1 MKSIADIADQRKHMR
16 FRAKEGAFAVLMNH
30 VTRVGPIKDI
40 SRGGLAFTYISEDK
54 LSQGSFMVDL
64 LFGGEGFYLK
74 DIPSKVITDFEAI
87 DQPSFSLIPLR
98 RCSVQF
104 EEMNPLQISQL
115 ESFTR
120 NYTIQVKR

>member
-1 MKSIADIADQRKHMR
+1 MESTDIVDKRKHMR
-16 FRAKEGAFAVLMNH
+16 SRVKEGAFAVLMNH

-40 SRGGLAFTYISEDK
+40 SMGGLAFTYISEDK
-54 LSQGSFMVDL
+54 LPQGSFMMDL

-74 DIPSKVITDFEAI
+74 DIPSKVITDFEAT
-87 DQPSFSLIPLR
+87 DQPSFSFIPLR

-104 EEMNPLQISQL
+104 GEMNPLQISQL

-120 NYTIQVKR
+120 NYTI

>member
-1 MKSIADIADQRKHMR
+1 MKSTDIADQRKHMR
-16 FRAKEGAFAVLMNH
+16 FRVQEGAFAVLMNH

-54 LSQGSFMVDL
+54 LPQGSFMVDL

-74 DIPSKVITDFEAI
+74 DIPSKLITDFETT
-87 DQPSFSLIPLR
+87 DQPSFSYIPLR

-104 EEMNPLQISQL
+104 GEMNPLQISQL

-120 NYTIQVKR
+120 NYTI

>member
-1 MKSIADIADQRKHMR
+1 MKSKADIVDQRKHMR
-16 FRAKEGAFAVLMNH
+16 FRVQEGAFAVLMNH
-30 VTRVGPIKDI
+30 VTRVGPIEDI

-54 LSQGSFMVDL
+54 LPQGSFMMDL

-74 DIPSKVITDFEAI
+74 DIPSKVITDFEAT
-87 DQPSFSLIPLR
+87 DQPSFSFIPLR

-104 EEMNPLQISQL
+104 GEMNPLQISQL

-120 NYTIQVKR
+120 NYTI

>member
-1 MKSIADIADQRKHMR
+1 MKSTDIADQRKHMR
-16 FRAKEGAFAVLMNH
+16 FRVQEGAFAVLMNH

-54 LSQGSFMVDL
+54 LPQGSFMMDL

-74 DIPSKVITDFEAI
+74 DIPSKVITDFEAT
-87 DQPSFSLIPLR
+87 DQPSFSFIPLR

-104 EEMNPLQISQL
+104 GEMNPLQISQL

-120 NYTIQVKR
+120 NYTI

>member
-1 MKSIADIADQRKHMR
+1 MKSTDIVDHRKHMR
-16 FRAKEGAFAVLMNH
+16 FRVQEGAFAVLMNH

-54 LSQGSFMVDL
+54 LPQDSFTMDL
-64 LFGGEGFYLK
+64 LCGGEGFYLK
-74 DIPSKVITDFEAI
+74 DIPSKVITDFEVS
-87 DQPSFSLIPLR
+87 DQPSFSSIPLR

-120 NYTIQVKR
+120 NYTI

>member
-1 MKSIADIADQRKHMR
+1 MKSTADIVDQRKHMR
-16 FRAKEGAFAVLMNH
+16 FRVKEGAFAVLMNH

-54 LSQGSFMVDL
+54 LPQGSFMVNL

-74 DIPSKVITDFEAI
+74 DIPSKIISDFETT
-87 DQPSFSLIPLR
+87 DRPSFSSIPFR

-104 EEMNPLQISQL
+104 GEMNPLQISQL

-120 NYTIQVKR
+120 NYTI